1 MFFVEIDQLKNVLRL
16 TFELN
21 FDEDDAKQCLKK
33 VEICLP
39 QLKSGFKILTDLRN
53 IETITSSAMP
63 HIEHIMDICNEKG
76 VSRVAR
82 VIPDPNKDVGFN
94 IMSLFH
100 YSNNVHIITCPTMA
114 EALKGLFVKQK

>member
-1 MFFVEIDQLKNVLRL
+1 MFFVEIDKLKNVLRL

-21 FDEDDAKQCLKK
+21 FDEEDAKQCLKE

-39 QLKSGFKILTDLRN
+39 QLKSGLKILTDLSN
-53 IETITSSAMP
+53 IKTIASSAVP
-63 HIEHIMDICNEKG
+63 HIEHIMDICNKKG
-76 VSRVAR
+76 VSKVAR

-100 YSNNVHIITCPTMA
+100 YSNNVHIITCPTMT
-114 EALKGLFVKQK
+114 EALKGLFVKQA